1 MSHKFIPG
9 GYYIK
14 SRKIHDSDVAY
25 APPHVREIWDWL
37 IAQANHKDSG
47 RIKRGQT
54 MRNISDIIDGLKWY
68 VGFKKM
74 AYSYSQCENAV
85 KWLRKKGMITTQKT
99 TRGSIITIVNYDYY
113 QTAANYESLKP
124 AETHDEHMP
133 NTCRTINKNVKNGR
147 RKNDKNINDD
157 VSKNIYNINLFRK
170 ENNAEF
176 NQHELN
182 ETELNETKLNETKLN
197 KTELNESS
205 EAKTQSGYTFDVFW
219 ELYEKKRG
227 NKAQLEHKWNSLTTE
242 EKQNAVEYI
251 PLYKAAQPNKQY
263 RKDPLTFLRNKSWN
277 DEIINSVNVK
287 PFKINSYAGRTQNTS
302 AVQHRYTGGADGG
315 NTQQDKRYKTAKL

>member
-99 TRGSIITIVNYDYY
+99 TRGSIITIVNYDFY
-113 QTAANYESLKP
+113 QTAANYESQKP

-133 NTCRTINKNVKNGR
+133 DTCRTINKNVKNGR

-157 VSKNIYNINLFRK
+157 VSNNIYNINLFRK
-170 ENNAEF
+170 ENNAE
-176 NQHELN
+176 HN
-182 ETELNETKLNETKLN
+182 ETTEHNEAAKHKETAEHHE
-197 KTELNESS
+197 TAESV
-205 EAKTQSGYTFDVFW
+205 TQSGYSFSLFW
-219 ELYEKKRG
+219 ELYDKKRG
-227 NKAQLEHKWNSLTTE
+227 NKALLERKWNSLAAE
-242 EKQNAVEYI
+242 EKQKAVEYI

-263 RKDPLTFLRNKSWN
+263 RKDPLTFITNKAWN
-277 DEIINSVNVK
+277 DEIISSVNVK
-287 PFKINSYAGRTQNTS
+287 PFKINSYAGRAGNQA
-302 AVQHRYTGGADGG
+302 AVQHRKPGGADTG
-315 NTQQDKRYKTAKL
+315 NTQQDKQYKTAKL